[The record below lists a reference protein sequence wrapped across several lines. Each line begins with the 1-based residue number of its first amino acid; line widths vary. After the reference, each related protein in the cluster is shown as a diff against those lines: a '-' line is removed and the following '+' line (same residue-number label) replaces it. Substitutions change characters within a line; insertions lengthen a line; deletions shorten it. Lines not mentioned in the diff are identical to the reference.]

1 MSDTSKATA
10 RPWAQSMYYEVASTI
25 LDADGFGIADVN
37 QIAIL
42 EDYAKKLKIRHWA
55 QSKKASRELSDEETE
70 ANAALIVEAVNSYD
84 RLRRIEKLA
93 GELANK
99 AEDVGN
105 LLRAYV
111 CTPQAWDNEVVT
123 QKGFDLEQQARELQ
137 ALIEGK
143 TPTVEPCANPDSI
156 GTTSGKDSGH

>member
-1 MSDTSKATA
+1 MTDTAKATPRLRLDEHPDVMSA
-10 RPWAQSMYYEVASTI
+10 RVYGPKH
-25 LDADGFGIADVN
+25 ADGG
-37 QIAIL
+37 
-42 EDYAKKLKIRHWA
+42 DYAPL
-55 QSKKASRELSDEETE
+55 LETGDKE
-70 ANAALIVEAVNSYD
+70 FARVVVEAVNSYD

-156 GTTSGKDSGH
+156 GATGGKDSGH